1 MEENSLDARNQLR
14 LSYAVE
20 LACAKRVWVL
30 IQRGAAEDASLC
42 QFLENQAAQRTGR
55 GWFLKR
61 RERRLSGA
69 PGSLLSEPDLASRV
83 ASAFPSLAVP
93 LGECPVNREIALHF
107 LECLEVECTAFY
119 RKIASEAGTE
129 SLRRCFVALLER
141 EASELLQL
149 RTMVL

>member
-1 MEENSLDARNQLR
+1 MKENPLDARNQLR

-20 LACAKRVWVL
+20 IACAKRVWVL

-42 QFLENQAAQRTGR
+42 RFLENQAAQRTGR
-55 GWFLKR
+55 AWFLRR

-69 PGSLLSEPDLASRV
+69 PGTLLSEADLASRV
-83 ASAFPSLAVP
+83 ASALPSLAVP

-107 LECLEVECTAFY
+107 LECLEDECAAFY
-119 RKIASEAGTE
+119 RKIASEAETDP
-129 SLRRCFVALLER
+129 LRRCFVALMEK

-149 RTMVL
+149 RSMVL